1 MNIINKIIILILII
15 IIINIITNGNLFNVL
30 KNTFNLCKNNV
41 EKFIILPNNNKY
53 EYSTQKDFP
62 YNYNIQNKI
71 EEEDSSNLYNYLDNL
86 VTKNVNYYEMT
97 SSIDEL
103 RKTIKQLN
111 GRIEELRRINQ
122 HLEEE

>member
-53 EYSTQKDFP
+53 E
-62 YNYNIQNKI
+62 
-71 EEEDSSNLYNYLDNL
+71 
-86 VTKNVNYYEMT
+86 
-97 SSIDEL
+97 
-103 RKTIKQLN
+103 
-111 GRIEELRRINQ
+111 
-122 HLEEE
+122 